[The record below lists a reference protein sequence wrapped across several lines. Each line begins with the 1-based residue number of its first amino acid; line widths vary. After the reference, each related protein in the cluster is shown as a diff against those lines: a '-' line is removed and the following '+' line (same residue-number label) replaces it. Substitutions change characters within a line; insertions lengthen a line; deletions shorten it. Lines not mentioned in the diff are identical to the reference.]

1 MSAIE
6 KLFPTSLQERSF
18 QLKARRDADTA
29 ALNWE
34 PPQFAECK
42 NAGAVPRG
50 RCGSKAS
57 TASFASLGDITLA
70 EPGALIGFAGP
81 HVIEQ
86 TIGEKLP
93 EGFQRSEFQ
102 LQHGF
107 VDKVVPRTEM
117 KAVLAQILQL
127 HTQGRK
133 CR

>member
-1 MSAIE
+1 MYEGLLSLMQMAKTCGALALHAKA
-6 KLFPTSLQERSF
+6 KLPFISILADPTTGGVS
-18 QLKARRDADTA
+18 
-29 ALNWE
+29 
-34 PPQFAECK
+34 
-42 NAGAVPRG
+42 
-50 RCGSKAS
+50 
-57 TASFASLGDITLA
+57 ASFATVGDVNIA
-70 EPGALIGFAGP
+70 EPKALIGFAGP
-81 HVIEQ
+81 RVIEQ
-86 TIGEKLP
+86 TIRQKLP

>member
-18 QLKARRDADTA
+18 QLKARRNAGTA
-29 ALNWE
+29 APNWE

-57 TASFASLGDITLA
+57 TARFASLGDITLA

-93 EGFQRSEFQ
+93 DGFQRSKFQ